1 MIKKNIVMFEAIEH
15 LRCKLLGLSRKDLQS
30 KAKCLGVPANLK
42 SADIV
47 EQILEV
53 SSSNENKALPTTGA
67 PQMMSGHPTSI
78 PLREN
83 SAALNQQPLS
93 VSGSQCIH
101 ISKLQGQ
108 VHDSSQK
115 EVGTIEQG
123 VTRNEAEKRVHQ
135 PSGAP
140 LIEPLRRNVILSG
153 SAAPLASALAS
164 AALRAASPA
173 VPSDRPSVMS
183 LGASEFPPGVS
194 PVTKAGAYG
203 FVGAPPAGAR
213 PETKADK
220 LTLTGAQPIGRP
232 ETKASAYGFVG
243 APPGASPETSRS
255 SASRFKLVSPYRQ
268 RPAIGHRPAS
278 PSCLP
283 QTTSLNIPPPAANSM
298 LSPQGHR
305 PGSAAANMR
314 HGHSTAQAVSAQREG
329 MLSPV
334 RRAATPPPRQP
345 ASITGIAPRSPHLP
359 VNISKQSR
367 APPPAGH
374 PTSKPGWSSGT
385 SAVAQPSA
393 SPLRLGRSNQG
404 LLPKPCDPVDLS
416 LMSPLR
422 STNGTSSA
430 TYRVPL
436 SPLMSPLNRA
446 PARRVAVAADAHGS
460 KIVATAAASAV
471 ARTGSGNDGTLGA
484 VAADA
489 HGSKIVAT
497 AATSAVARTGS
508 GNDGTLGAVDVSVN
522 AAIKGVR
529 IQDSSAG
536 CDEVDIAFY
545 DELVQ
550 SDMVVKQKGDGMM
563 KHVIGMNS
571 IKQHLLDVVCF
582 QNEDPQLQQST
593 GRQHNYTNNKRQAGP
608 ISYADYNLPDASL
621 LKPVLLYG
629 PPGVGKTLM
638 ARSLAAEVVA
648 AKHAPTSLLPSSEER
663 EVPNSKQAVH
673 GGGDSKPGG
682 RGATAAVGSNQQKQS
697 NNCQHGICSTAD
709 LNMYVDLAQL
719 VAEHGRQADKMMHAI
734 FRALLS
740 DAPNTADHLRPS
752 ALVMDNLQVI
762 QEQQRLDLD
771 KAEAACRL
779 RSAILSG
786 FRDLSVLHSS
796 RQDNSSK
803 ATALPCTSNQQPV
816 VSSSSALTAAAGS
829 SRSVAT
835 EALLAGAAG
844 GSKGSKRWRPR
855 QQQQQQ
861 KVPPVSSTTAAVP
874 AGAAALGTGAQFC
887 CGRMSPLVI
896 FGVAGGKAGSVDD
909 DLARCFTHSKVYLSL
924 PDPDTRESLLFM
936 ALASK
941 EAALSVNDIV
951 ELVRCTEGL
960 SQGDIIKVC
969 QKAESLASLTFHNYD
984 NINTL
989 NKTAKEGCF
998 HELKSSKPSSSQTR
1012 MTATADGRSSDCQ
1025 ENSIGATA
1033 DGSPKLYDETASTP
1047 KIMMSHF
1054 EAALQDARNCLLD
1067 QSGAVAY
1074 LKWKAHLS
1082 AL

>member
-1 MIKKNIVMFEAIEH
+1 MFEAIEH

-30 KAKCLGVPANLK
+30 EAKCLGVPANLK

-53 SSSNENKALPTTGA
+53 SSSNENKALPITGA

-101 ISKLQGQ
+101 ISKLQGP

-153 SAAPLASALAS
+153 SAAPLASALSS
-164 AALRAASPA
+164 AASRAASPA
-173 VPSDRPSVMS
+173 VPSDS

-220 LTLTGAQPIGRP
+220 HTLTGAQPIGCP
-232 ETKASAYGFVG
+232 ETKASAYGFVR

-255 SASRFKLVSPYRQ
+255 SASRSKLVSPYRQ

-278 PSCLP
+278 PSYLS

-385 SAVAQPSA
+385 SAVTQPSA
-393 SPLRLGRSNQG
+393 SPLRLGRSNQV

-460 KIVATAAASAV
+460 KIVATAAA
-471 ARTGSGNDGTLGA
+471 
-484 VAADA
+484 
-489 HGSKIVAT
+489 
-497 AATSAVARTGS
+497 SAVARTGS

-593 GRQHNYTNNKRQAGP
+593 GRRHNYTNNKKQAGP
-608 ISYADYNLPDASL
+608 ISHADYNLPAASL

-648 AKHAPTSLLPSSEER
+648 AKHAPTTLLPSSEER

-673 GGGDSKPGG
+673 GGGVSKPGG

-697 NNCQHGICSTAD
+697 NNCQHGIGSTAD

-719 VAEHGRQADKMMHAI
+719 VAEHGMQADKMMHAI

-844 GSKGSKRWRPR
+844 GSKGSKRWQPR
-855 QQQQQQ
+855 QQQQQ
-861 KVPPVSSTTAAVP
+861 KVPPASSTTAAVP

-887 CGRMSPLVI
+887 CGRMSPLVVI
-896 FGVAGGKAGSVDD
+896 GVAGGKAGSVDD

-998 HELKSSKPSSSQTR
+998 HALKSSKPSSSQTR

-1054 EAALQDARNCLLD
+1054 EAALKDARNCLLD